1 MSLVFDMWVLV
12 SDSRVTCLCWVPV
25 KMRALGRSGMKP
37 FPLFP
42 TGSRS
47 DSGRSCLV
55 DTIGLWFP
63 ISLPDPILNY
73 DIRDEDVEQQMWG
86 M

>member
-12 SDSRVTCLCWVPV
+12 RDSRVTRLCWVPV
-25 KMRALGRSGMKP
+25 KMSALGRSGMK
-37 FPLFP
+37 LFP
-42 TGSRS
+42 TGSRG

-73 DIRDEDVEQQMWG
+73 DIG
-86 M
+86 MRM